1 MRVEERESEGGG
13 ESVPQCDGPGNGVIA
28 MNDGEDPSKEL
39 VHTCDLVQVTLTL
52 LHYFQ
57 DIQAKQVRAIGSEK
71 ERKEEG
77 EVGDVGEREQMKNG
91 ERRKKNHIKQQ
102 KTAGRAWEQG

>member
-71 ERKEEG
+71 ERKEE
-77 EVGDVGEREQMKNG
+77 
-91 ERRKKNHIKQQ
+91 RRKE
-102 KTAGRAWEQG
+102 R